1 MVSQKGNTK
10 EVDSDLK
17 SKIRKKIG
25 GSYTTKQKKKIGSFD
40 SLSTVNFPTPGIPVK
55 LIINR
60 LVMPNIPIL
69 KLILILC
76 IDKFD
81 LEHYKKFLK

>member
-1 MVSQKGNTK
+1 MALTLPNKK
-10 EVDSDLK
+10 
-17 SKIRKKIG
+17 RKLDHL
-25 GSYTTKQKKKIGSFD
+25 D
-40 SLSTVNFPTPGIPVK
+40 SLPTVNFPAPGIPVK
-55 LIINR
+55 LIINW

-81 LEHYKKFLK
+81 LEHYKKF

>member
-1 MVSQKGNTK
+1 MALTLPNKK
-10 EVDSDLK
+10 
-17 SKIRKKIG
+17 RKLDHL
-25 GSYTTKQKKKIGSFD
+25 D
-40 SLSTVNFPTPGIPVK
+40 SLSTVNFPARGILVK
-55 LIINR
+55 LIINW